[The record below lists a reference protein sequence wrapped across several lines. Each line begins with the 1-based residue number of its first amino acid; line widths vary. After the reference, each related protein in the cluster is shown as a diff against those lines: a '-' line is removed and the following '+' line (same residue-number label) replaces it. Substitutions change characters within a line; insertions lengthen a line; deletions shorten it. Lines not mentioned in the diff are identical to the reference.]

1 MQGFMPKKLEK
12 KNEKKQR
19 SFKAVLLEDGFSE
32 EKVNSLIEKLQLKEQ
47 AEEQNNYSAKGKQ
60 KRCPFFD
67 R

>member
-32 EKVNSLIEKLQLKEQ
+32 EKVNSLIEKLLLKEKT
-47 AEEQNNYSAKGKQ
+47 EE
-60 KRCPFFD
+60 
-67 R
+67 